1 MVFLQNIHPISKM
14 LSQPLPSY
22 LQLKSLQFSFFD
34 DSFPLE
40 TRVPSDFIYISNNIS
55 TLLNDVL
62 STFVFIGED
71 LPSISA
77 CIGLTFMF
85 AKMYSKQSINI
96 LVTKL
101 LKTIKRLLLLNGF
114 YLIAYNIV
122 RFSFAYL
129 PDYYQTK
136 H

>member
-1 MVFLQNIHPISKM
+1 
-14 LSQPLPSY
+14 
-22 LQLKSLQFSFFD
+22 
-34 DSFPLE
+34 
-40 TRVPSDFIYISNNIS
+40 
-55 TLLNDVL
+55 L